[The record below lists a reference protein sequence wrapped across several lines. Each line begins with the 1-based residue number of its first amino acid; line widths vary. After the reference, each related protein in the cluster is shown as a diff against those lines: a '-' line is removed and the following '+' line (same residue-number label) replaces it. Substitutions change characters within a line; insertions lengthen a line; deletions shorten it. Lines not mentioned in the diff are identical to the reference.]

1 MDRLLTPVLEEA
13 IEKRDWLGLRESIR
27 NWPAPDIAALL
38 ARLAEHDRVLV
49 FRSLPRHVAAKVASE
64 MDPDSVDALL
74 RGLTDEE
81 TRTVLANLK
90 PDDRTSLLEEMPGQL
105 TQRLL
110 NLLNPDDLKES
121 RYLLGYPEGS
131 VGRLMTPEYVA
142 VRSDWTVE
150 QALDHI
156 RKKGKDSETIS
167 TIYVIGVD
175 WKLLDA
181 LDVKHLILANPS
193 DPVEKLMDHSC
204 ASLSAFDDREK
215 AVHAAQK
222 YDLFVLP
229 VVDSEGVLLGIV
241 TADDLMDV
249 AQEEVTEDF
258 HRTAAVSPL
267 DDHYTETS
275 IWELYSKR
283 IGWLVALV
291 FLNLVS
297 SGVMAAFEKTLA
309 STIALAFFIPLLID
323 SGGNAGSQSATLMIR
338 ALATGDLKMRHWTR
352 TVVREI
358 AVGAS
363 LGLTMG
369 IAAWA
374 LGLFRGGFHVGLI
387 VGLSMASIVTVANLI
402 GTALPFL
409 LTRFGVDPAVA
420 SSPLITTVA
429 DAAGLIIYFSLA
441 RIILP

>member
-1 MDRLLTPVLEEA
+1 DLLFSL
-13 IEKRDWLGLRESIR
+13 S
-27 NWPAPDIAALL
+27 
-38 ARLAEHDRVLV
+38 EHDRVLV
-49 FRSLPRHVAAKVASE
+49 FRSLPRQMAAKVAAELDS
-64 MDPDSVDALL
+64 DSVDALL

-81 TRTVLANLK
+81 TRAVLTNLK

-110 NLLNPDDLKES
+110 NLLSPEDLRET
-121 RYLLGYPEGS
+121 RALLGYPEGS
-131 VGRLMTPEYVA
+131 VGRLMTPDYVA
-142 VRSDWTVE
+142 VRSGWTVG

-156 RKKGKDSETIS
+156 RKKGKESETVS
-167 TIYVIGVD
+167 TIYVVD
-175 WKLLDA
+175 GEWKLLDA
-181 LDVKHLILANPS
+181 LDVKQLILADPS
-193 DPVEKLMDHSC
+193 EPMKDLMDYSF

-215 AVHAAQK
+215 AVLAVQK
-222 YDLFVLP
+222 HDLFVVP

-241 TADDLMDV
+241 TADDVLDV

-275 IWELYSKR
+275 VWELYTKR
-283 IGWLVALV
+283 IGWLVALI
-291 FLNLVS
+291 LMNLVS

-309 STIALAFFIPLLID
+309 SSIALAFFIPLLID

-338 ALATGDLKMRHWTR
+338 ALATGNLKMRHWTQ
-352 TVVREI
+352 TLTRELI
-358 AVGAS
+358 VGVS

-369 IAAWA
+369 ITAWL
-374 LGLFRGGFHVGLI
+374 LGMLRGGFHIGLI
-387 VGLSMASIVTVANLI
+387 VGLSMTSIVMVANLI
-402 GTALPFL
+402 GTGLPFL

-429 DAAGLIIYFSLA
+429 DAAGLVIYFSLA
-441 RIILP
+441 RVILG